1 MEKLDLKK
9 TYKSYYTAKLQVE
22 LHEFGNV
29 NYVGIIGRGEPGGE
43 AFQAATEVLFPMA
56 YGIKKICKLKDMD
69 FGVPALEGL
78 WWTDRNSPA
87 KETPRSEWNWKLL
100 IRMPDFVTAEM
111 HQDALKEVL
120 KKKKNPLVNTV
131 NFETINEG
139 KVAQILHIGAYADEQ
154 PTIDALY
161 NFISEKGMN
170 LQGLHHEIYLSDPR
184 KTKPSELKTIIRL
197 GVK

>member
-9 TYKSYYTAKLQVE
+9 TYKTYYTAKSEAE
-22 LHEFGNV
+22 LCEFGTI
-29 NYVGIIGRGEPGGE
+29 NYLSIIGRGEPGGKE
-43 AFQAATEVLFPMA
+43 FQAANEVLFPMA
-56 YGIKKICKLKDMD
+56 YGIKKICKLKGMD

-78 WWTDRNSPA
+78 WWTEGNKPA
-87 KETPRSEWNWKLL
+87 TEVPRSEWHWKLM
-100 IRMPDFVTAEM
+100 IRMPDFATKEM

-120 KKKKNPLVNTV
+120 KKKKNQLVNNV
-131 NFETINEG
+131 SFETMDEG
-139 KVAQILHIGAYADEQ
+139 KVVQILHIGAYADEQ

-170 LQGLHHEIYLSDPR
+170 LHGLHHEIYLSDPR
-184 KTKPSELKTIIRL
+184 KTKPSELKTIIRQ